1 MDNKWSE
8 SIAEQQKV
16 TSEQTRVDQ
25 LYIYYNV
32 ISPYSSHFLIISALQ
47 KNPITS
53 AAYFSS
59 AIVVGY
65 WPDT

>member
-32 ISPYSSHFLIISALQ
+32 ISPYSSHFLIISTLQ
-47 KNPITS
+47 KKIQLHQQPIS
-53 AAYFSS
+53 LLQ
-59 AIVVGY
+59 
-65 WPDT
+65 